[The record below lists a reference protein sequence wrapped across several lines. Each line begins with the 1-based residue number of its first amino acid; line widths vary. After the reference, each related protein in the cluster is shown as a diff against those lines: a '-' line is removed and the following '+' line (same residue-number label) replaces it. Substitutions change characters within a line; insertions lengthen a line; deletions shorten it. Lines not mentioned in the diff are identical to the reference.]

1 MGGLMRFGELEE
13 QFAQL
18 SDTTV
23 EEKIPFLQMLQ
34 CMEPSFTTTE
44 PNQFLQSLL
53 QIQTLE
59 PKSCQY
65 NLETTIK
72 RDPGQTEDPE
82 KDPRTE
88 NGSSAATVVV
98 KEKRKRKRTR
108 APKNKDEVEN
118 QRMTHIAVERNRR
131 RQMNEHLN
139 SLRSLMPSSFLQRG
153 DQASIVGGA
162 INFIKELEQLLQTLE
177 SEKGHDR
184 TNETPKTASSTSSS
198 SRACTNSSVSSVSTT
213 SEDGFTAR
221 FGGGETAEVEAT
233 VIHNHVSLKVRCK
246 RGKGQILRAIVSIEE
261 LKLVILHLT
270 ISSSF
275 DFVFYSFNLKIEDG
289 CKLGSADL
297 IATAVHRIFEQING
311 EMMWSNL
318 SRRT

>member
-1 MGGLMRFGELEE
+1 MEGLMRFRKLEE
-13 QFAQL
+13 QFAQI
-18 SDTTV
+18 D
-23 EEKIPFLQMLQ
+23 EKIPFLQMLQ
-34 CMEPSFTTTE
+34 CIDPTFTSTE
-44 PNQFLQSLL
+44 PNKILQSLL

-59 PKSCQY
+59 QESCVT
-65 NLETTIK
+65 LESSIK
-72 RDPGQTEDPE
+72 TDPGQTDHDPE
-82 KDPRTE
+82 KDPKTE
-88 NGSSAATVVV
+88 NGAATV

-139 SLRSLMPSSFLQRG
+139 SLRSLMPPSFLQRG

-162 INFIKELEQLLQTLE
+162 IDFIKELEQHLQSLE
-177 SEKGHDR
+177 AEKH
-184 TNETPKTASSTSSS
+184 NEGSNENPQKATSSSSS

-213 SEDGFTAR
+213 TPEVGFTAR

-233 VIHNHVSLKVRCK
+233 VIQSHVSLKVRCK
-246 RGKGQILRAIVSIEE
+246 RRKGQILRAIVSIED
-261 LKLVILHLT
+261 LKLSILHLT

-289 CKLGSADL
+289 CKVGSADE
-297 IATAVHRIFEQING
+297 IATAVHEIFEQIDG

-318 SRRT
+318 NRT

>member
-1 MGGLMRFGELEE
+1 MDELMRFDE
-13 QFAQL
+13 QFTQI
-18 SDTTV
+18 SDTTL

-34 CMEPSFTTTE
+34 SIEPNFATTE
-44 PNQFLQSLL
+44 PNQILQSLL
-53 QIQTLE
+53 QIQTQEPESCLSTLE
-59 PKSCQY
+59 
-65 NLETTIK
+65 NIK
-72 RDPGQTEDPE
+72 RDPGQTDDPE

-88 NGSSAATVVV
+88 NGAATV

-131 RQMNEHLN
+131 KQMNEHLN
-139 SLRSLMPSSFLQRG
+139 SLRFLMPPSFLQRG

-162 INFIKELEQLLQTLE
+162 IDFIKELEQLLQTLE
-177 SEKGHDR
+177 AEKRNER
-184 TNETPKTASSTSSS
+184 TKENPKTASCSSSS
-198 SRACTNSSVSSVSTT
+198 SRTCTYSSVSSVSTT

-233 VIHNHVSLKVRCK
+233 VIQNHVNLKVRCK
-246 RGKGQILRAIVSIEE
+246 RGKGQILRAIVSIQD
-261 LKLVILHLT
+261 LKLAILHLT

-289 CKLGSADL
+289 CRLGSADA
-297 IATAVHRIFEQING
+297 IAASVHRIFEHING

-318 SRRT
+318 SRN

>member
-1 MGGLMRFGELEE
+1 MGGLMRYGELGE
-13 QFAQL
+13 QFGQI
-18 SDTTV
+18 SETTI

-34 CMEPSFTTTE
+34 CIEHPYTTTE

-59 PKSCQY
+59 SNSCLT
-65 NLETTIK
+65 LETTIK
-72 RDPGQTEDPE
+72 RDPGQTDDPE

-88 NGSSAATVVV
+88 NEAATV

-108 APKNKDEVEN
+108 APKNKDEVEK

-131 RQMNEHLN
+131 QQMNEHLN
-139 SLRSLMPSSFLQRG
+139 SLRSLMPPSYIQRG

-162 INFIKELEQLLQTLE
+162 IDFIKELEQLLQSLE
-177 SEKGHDR
+177 AEKRNDG
-184 TNETPKTASSTSSS
+184 TNETPKTASCSSSS

-233 VIHNHVSLKVRCK
+233 VIQNHVSLKVRCK
-246 RGKGQILRAIVSIEE
+246 RGKGQILKAIVSIEE
-261 LKLVILHLT
+261 LKLAILHLT

-275 DFVFYSFNLKIEDG
+275 DFVIYSFNLKIEDG
-289 CKLGSADL
+289 CKLGSADE
-297 IATAVHRIFEQING
+297 IATTVHQIFEQING
-311 EMMWSNL
+311 EVMWSNL
-318 SRRT
+318 SRT

>member
-18 SDTTV
+18 SDTTI
-23 EEKIPFLQMLQ
+23 EEKVPFLQMLQ
-34 CMEPSFTTTE
+34 CIDPNFTTAE
-44 PNQFLQSLL
+44 PFLQSLL

-59 PKSCQY
+59 PKSCHTFDA
-65 NLETTIK
+65 TTIK
-72 RDPGQTEDPE
+72 RDPGQADDPE

-88 NGSSAATVVV
+88 DGGAATTVL

-139 SLRSLMPSSFLQRG
+139 SLRSLMPPSFLQRG

-162 INFIKELEQLLQTLE
+162 IDFIKELEQLLQSLE
-177 SEKGHDR
+177 AEKRNDG
-184 TNETPKTASSTSSS
+184 TNETPKTTASSTSSS
-198 SRACTNSSVSSVSTT
+198 SRACTANSSVSSVSTT

-233 VIHNHVSLKVRCK
+233 VIQNHVSLKVRCK

-261 LKLVILHLT
+261 LKLAILHLT

-275 DFVFYSFNLKIEDG
+275 DFVVYSFNLKIEDG
-289 CKLGSADL
+289 CKLGSADE
-297 IATAVHRIFEQING
+297 IATAVHQIFEQING

-318 SRRT
+318 SRT

>member
-13 QFAQL
+13 QFAQI
-18 SDTTV
+18 SDTTI
-23 EEKIPFLQMLQ
+23 EDKIPFLQMLQ
-34 CMEPSFTTTE
+34 CMDPTSFTTTE
-44 PNQFLQSLL
+44 PNQILQSLL

-59 PKSCQY
+59 PESCLT
-65 NLETTIK
+65 LETIK
-72 RDPGQTEDPE
+72 RDPGQTDDPV

-88 NGSSAATVVV
+88 SGAATTF

-139 SLRSLMPSSFLQRG
+139 SLRSLMPPSFLQRG

-162 INFIKELEQLLQTLE
+162 IDFIKELEQLLQSLE
-177 SEKGHDR
+177 AEKQNEGG
-184 TNETPKTASSTSSS
+184 TNENPKTASSSTSS

-221 FGGGETAEVEAT
+221 YGGGETAEVEAT
-233 VIHNHVSLKVRCK
+233 VIQNHVSLK
-246 RGKGQILRAIVSIEE
+246 
-261 LKLVILHLT
+261 T
-270 ISSSF
+270 
-275 DFVFYSFNLKIEDG
+275 EDG
-289 CKLGSADL
+289 CKLGSADE
-297 IATAVHRIFEQING
+297 IAKAVHEIFEQIDG
-311 EMMWSNL
+311 EILWSNH
-318 SRRT
+318 SPI

>member
-13 QFAQL
+13 QFSQL
-18 SDTTV
+18 LDTTT

-34 CMEPSFTTTE
+34 CIDPNFTTAE
-44 PNQFLQSLL
+44 PFLQSLL

-59 PKSCQY
+59 PKSCHTHT
-65 NLETTIK
+65 LDAITIK
-72 RDPGQTEDPE
+72 RDPGQTDDPE

-88 NGSSAATVVV
+88 DGGAATTTVL

-139 SLRSLMPSSFLQRG
+139 SLRSLMPPSFLQRG

-162 INFIKELEQLLQTLE
+162 IDFIKELEQLLQSLE
-177 SEKGHDR
+177 AEKRNDG

-198 SRACTNSSVSSVSTT
+198 SRACTTNSSVSSVSTT
-213 SEDGFTAR
+213 SEDGFPAR
-221 FGGGETAEVEAT
+221 YGGGETAEVEAT
-233 VIHNHVSLKVRCK
+233 VIQNHVSLKVRCK

-261 LKLVILHLT
+261 LKLAILHLS

-275 DFVFYSFNLKIEDG
+275 DFVVYSFNLKIEDG
-289 CKLGSADL
+289 CKLGSADE
-297 IATAVHRIFEQING
+297 IATAVHQIFEQING

-318 SRRT
+318 SRT